1 MKDSKYV
8 DTVTNGSSKE
18 GTDVHTVNQKA
29 AGLPT
34 RDVAKTFIYAFLYGA
49 GDAKIGSIAGGNAKT
64 GKTLKEQFLKGTP
77 SLAKLI
83 AKVAKYAALGYVPGL
98 DGRKI
103 WVRSEHAAL
112 NSLLQGAGAI
122 VMKKALCLFYNK
134 CKENSWPIVLVVN
147 VHDEFQLETSDKYA
161 TIVGEAAVQSIVEA
175 GEHFGL
181 RCPLN
186 GEYKIGRTWK
196 DTH

>member
-1 MKDSKYV
+1 
-8 DTVTNGSSKE
+8 
-18 GTDVHTVNQKA
+18 
-29 AGLPT
+29 
-34 RDVAKTFIYAFLYGA
+34 
-49 GDAKIGSIAGGNAKT
+49 
-64 GKTLKEQFLKGTP
+64 
-77 SLAKLI
+77 
-83 AKVAKYAALGYVPGL
+83 
-98 DGRKI
+98 
-103 WVRSEHAAL
+103 
-112 NSLLQGAGAI
+112 LLQGAGAI